1 MRSFPVTPDHDVTDI
16 DLMRAL
22 QEGSEAALCELIAR
36 WEKRLLSFVYR
47 YTQDT
52 HTTQDIVQE
61 TFVRLHLKREQFKPD
76 RGFSP
81 WLFTIA
87 ANLCHN
93 RARWQRRHPE
103 QSWDDTSGT
112 TVESP
117 TNLLADPTDGP
128 VETTI
133 RREQIEEL
141 KSLVLALPHDLKTAV
156 LLHHYEGLSSAEI
169 AQVVGCS
176 LRGVETRIYRGLKK
190 IRAASRFA

>member
-1 MRSFPVTPDHDVTDI
+1 MRPLRPTSECDVTDI
-16 DLMRAL
+16 DLMRSL
-22 QEGSEAALCELIAR
+22 REGSEAAMCELIAR

-52 HTTQDIVQE
+52 HTTQDIIQE
-61 TFVRLHLKREQFKPD
+61 TFVRLHLKREQFKSEK
-76 RGFSP
+76 GFSP

-87 ANLCHN
+87 VNLCHN

-103 QSWDDTSGT
+103 QSWDETAHPDLKSP
-112 TVESP
+112 ES
-117 TNLLADPTDGP
+117 LIADPTVGP
-128 VETTI
+128 AETTI
-133 RREQIEEL
+133 HREQLAEL
-141 KSLVLALPHDLKTAV
+141 KSLVLTLPHDLKTAV

-176 LRGVETRIYRGLKK
+176 SRGVETRIYRGLKK